1 MFGNQRDDFN
11 LNKKE
16 QKEIKKTNFYTI
28 NAMLIKL
35 CFVRIVKVFLLV
47 TYCLHLFTCDNKVQY
62 RFLNSDIS
70 AYYFHIENGIVEEMM
85 SLTFLM

>member
-1 MFGNQRDDFN
+1 MFGNQRDVFN

-16 QKEIKKTNFYTI
+16 QKEIKKNFYTI

-35 CFVRIVKVFLLV
+35 YFERIMYAFLLG

-62 RFLNSDIS
+62 RLLNSDIS

-85 SLTFLM
+85 SFIFLM